1 MPVFPAD
8 SAHIREAA
16 SVLREGGIAAFPT
29 ETVYG
34 LGADVFNP
42 DALARI
48 FEVKRRPRFDP
59 LIVHIAR
66 RDTLD
71 VLVDFSA
78 LSSIAKRRLAALVE
92 TFWPGPLTL
101 VLPKLPRVPGLATAG
116 LPTVAV
122 RFPDHPVARELI
134 EAIGEPDG
142 NGAVAA
148 PSANPFGYLS
158 PTRAEHVAAQ
168 LGDVVPV
175 ILDGGPCRIGVEST
189 VLDIGYGANSKPDGS
204 LPRILRP
211 GGVTLESLREVIP
224 DVEMA
229 ANGNDEDARPSPG
242 LLKSHYAPAAPLYLH
257 SREEM
262 RSLPETP
269 GHAYLYREETLQKS
283 AASLFEKLNALDR
296 QGCAAIHAELAPEE
310 GLGIAINDRLRRA
323 ATKTQHR
330 IISRTIQHPGI
341 IQTTEKVVQG

>member
-8 SAHIREAA
+8 SAHIRYAA
-16 SVLREGGIAAFPT
+16 NILREGGIAAFPT

-59 LIVHIAR
+59 LIVHIAH

-71 VLVDFSA
+71 ILVDFSA
-78 LSSIAKRRLAALVE
+78 LTPIAKRRLAALVE

-122 RFPDHPVARELI
+122 RFPDHPVARGLI
-134 EAIGEPDG
+134 EALGA

-168 LGDVVPV
+168 LGDNVPV

-204 LPRILRP
+204 PPRILRP

-229 ANGNDEDARPSPG
+229 ANGNAEDARPSPG

-257 SREEM
+257 SHEEV
-262 RSLPETP
+262 LAEEP
-269 GHAYLYREETLQKS
+269 GHAYIYREETLQKS
-283 AASLFEKLNALDR
+283 AALLFEKLNALDG
-296 QGCAAIHAELAPEE
+296 QGYTAIHAELAPEE
-310 GLGIAINDRLRRA
+310 GLGLAINDRLRRA
-323 ATKTQHR
+323 AAH
-330 IISRTIQHPGI
+330 
-341 IQTTEKVVQG
+341 